1 MSFLQ
6 TNIGKD
12 TKVLV
17 KAKYNPVILVPI
29 IAQGALIILIGYLIK
44 KYGLFLIKTIIESLE
59 VSVSKNLFDVLG
71 NLIFFV
77 FLIYGVIFAVVKV
90 IRTTGI
96 ELAATKDFLIGRY
109 GKDAMC
115 VPLEKVENLA
125 IFKNLIGKIFNFG
138 TIYIGTPS
146 VSMKFPLIVEPEKFR
161 DSVLELQKKIG
172 N

>member
-17 KAKYNPVILVPI
+17 KAKYNPVILAPI
-29 IAQGALIILIGYLIK
+29 IAQGALIALIGYIIK

-59 VSVSKNLFDVLG
+59 VTVSENLFDVLG

-96 ELAATKDFLIGRY
+96 ELAATKDLLIGRY

-115 VPLEKVENLA
+115 VPLEKIENFA
-125 IFKNLIGKIFNFG
+125 IFKNIIGKIFNF
-138 TIYIGTPS
+138 
-146 VSMKFPLIVEPEKFR
+146 
-161 DSVLELQKKIG
+161 
-172 N
+172 

>member
-17 KAKYNPVILVPI
+17 KAKYNPVILAPI
-29 IAQGALIILIGYLIK
+29 IAQGALIALIGYIIK

-59 VSVSKNLFDVLG
+59 VTVSENLFDVLG
-71 NLIFFV
+71 NLIFFI

-96 ELAATKDFLIGRY
+96 ELAATKDLLIGRY

-115 VPLEKVENLA
+115 VLLEKIENFA
-125 IFKNLIGKIFNFG
+125 IFKNIIGKIFDFG
-138 TIYIGTPS
+138 TVDIGTPS
-146 VSMKFPLIVEPEKFR
+146 VSMKFPFISEPEKFR
-161 DSVLELQKKIG
+161 DSVLELLKKDR
-172 N
+172 